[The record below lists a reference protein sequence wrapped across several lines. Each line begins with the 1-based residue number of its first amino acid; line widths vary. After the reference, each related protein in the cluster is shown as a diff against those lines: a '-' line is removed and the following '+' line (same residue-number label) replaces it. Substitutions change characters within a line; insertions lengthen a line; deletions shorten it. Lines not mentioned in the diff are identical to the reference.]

1 MTIKYLSESEVIE
14 VFEAGIEVLV
24 CEDEYGVDF
33 SISDGDYSL
42 RDVQAIAG
50 HSSLAMTQLYIAAD
64 EQAKRKIVELV

>member
-42 RDVQAIAG
+42 RDVQD
-50 HSSLAMTQLYIAAD
+50 YIND
-64 EQAKRKIVELV
+64 GCKFFID